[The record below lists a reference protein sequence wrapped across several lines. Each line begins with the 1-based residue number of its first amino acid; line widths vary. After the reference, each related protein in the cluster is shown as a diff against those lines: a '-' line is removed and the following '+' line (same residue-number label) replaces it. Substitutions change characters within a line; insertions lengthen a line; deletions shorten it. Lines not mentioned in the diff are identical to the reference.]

1 MRRLAICF
9 LSLVVLLSLCSCGN
23 NKYRDLK
30 NYLNSNSDVKV
41 VSVGEWIYNETD
53 RIVTLNVVLKEDS
66 DPSLEELDSLRKALD
81 DYMKKPGG
89 FLEQEWQISV
99 IVDEAQF
106 FSSAEPHRYSVISNF
121 MNGFNG
127 ERGKNPVIYD
137 CSDTLNTFW
146 FCIDSDDVSYISS
159 LNDVENLYIAG
170 QYPKQTATIMEDTL
184 NEIKKLNDLKTLA
197 ICLNWYD
204 SFESADLECEL
215 YITGETTSNSYTSNF
230 RSPVSY
236 ETYLAYYAESW
247 ENNSNEE

>member
-41 VSVGEWIYNETD
+41 VSVGEWIYNEMD

-121 MNGFNG
+121 MYGFNG
-127 ERGKNPVIYD
+127 ERGKNPVGYN

-215 YITGETTSNSYTSNF
+215 YITGETASYGYTSNF
-230 RSPVSY
+230 HSPVSY
-236 ETYLAYYAESW
+236 EKYLAYYAESW